1 MKPKFIF
8 SAVFAVCILMGSFLP
23 RIASPRAAAAA
34 LPAAAARAAQAARAN
49 AHSTVPATVP
59 GLVMESLPTAAPTT
73 SPTLEPTAVPP
84 SPTPEA
90 GPIPVGV
97 PADPAALEQAA
108 PASPA
113 VQPDLAGF
121 AASITNGQVDTV
133 VGIYIDGLF
142 SLPVL
147 QQPPGDDAYV
157 SNDNHA
163 VTQYAWPS
171 KYGTIALLAH
181 NTLSGRI
188 FFQINAN
195 QDIILIFGDGRME
208 HYRMK
213 EVQNYQALSPTTR
226 TPILWTLTVQ
236 GKPSSPTRSCSSAS
250 TPPPASW
257 CCKPASKPT
266 ATLPGDACSSS
277 PNQ

>member
-1 MKPKFIF
+1 
-8 SAVFAVCILMGSFLP
+8 
-23 RIASPRAAAAA
+23 
-34 LPAAAARAAQAARAN
+34 
-49 AHSTVPATVP
+49 
-59 GLVMESLPTAAPTT
+59 MESLPTAAPTT
-73 SPTLEPTAVPP
+73 SPTLVPTAVPP

-90 GPIPVGV
+90 GPIPAGI

-108 PASPA
+108 PALPA

-213 EVQNYQALSPTTR
+213 EVQNYQALSPYDTHSDFVDLNGPGPTILTHEELFQRIYTTPGQLVLQTCFEANGDPSWGR
-226 TPILWTLTVQ
+226 MFVVAEPI
-236 GKPSSPTRSCSSAS
+236 K
-250 TPPPASW
+250 
-257 CCKPASKPT
+257 
-266 ATLPGDACSSS
+266 
-277 PNQ
+277 